1 MHHNTPQSVTSC
13 TKRVFSQHVALLFLI
28 VIDATRASVLSNCTL
43 PVDIQLSRAC
53 STTGTKLKVSLLC
66 GCSVRR
72 NWVQTKLKGFSYVWV
87 QGTKKLRGE
96 TRNLKLALRKLDQKK
111 FKKIY
116 RLFYVAPFCVQ
127 QNNNFIH
134 LAFAGM
140 LSARGVIK
148 LVILIICEIKYKKW
162 SLIGCDSSVGVI
174 LMNPRELTWTRAFA
188 THRRMRFTP

>member
-72 NWVQTKLKGFSYVWV
+72 NSVQTKLKVSLMCECRLRRNSM
-87 QGTKKLRGE
+87 QTKLKVSLMCGCRAR
-96 TRNLKLALRKLDQKK
+96 RNSVER
-111 FKKIY
+111 
-116 RLFYVAPFCVQ
+116 P
-127 QNNNFIH
+127 
-134 LAFAGM
+134 
-140 LSARGVIK
+140 
-148 LVILIICEIKYKKW
+148 EIS
-162 SLIGCDSSVGVI
+162 SL
-174 LMNPRELTWTRAFA
+174 
-188 THRRMRFTP
+188 H